1 MKTKSISSC
10 GLFLISSL
18 LLAPAAIAGAGQA
31 PQTTAA
37 NSAAACLECHKAKDR
52 TLMGEWEHVA
62 MKSATIQLKIDNRS
76 EVILFDKT
84 RLQLVNTSGKG
95 DKEKMLRSIKEG
107 EAVAVRFV
115 EKDGV
120 KEAAVITVKAKG
132 CLARKSNAPAKATV
146 ARIPKPGEFLM
157 EEFIR
162 ISGAIPAGTVLL
174 DVRNRDEMKDGTI
187 RGAVNI
193 PVQELFHG
201 ATQVP
206 RDRKVIAYCNSGA
219 RAEMAYHILKAKGY
233 DNIYFLRAHVDF
245 DNGKPDIYN

>member
-10 GLFLISSL
+10 GLFLIFSL
-18 LLAPAAIAGAGQA
+18 LLAPAAKAGAEQA
-31 PQTTAA
+31 PQAMAA
-37 NSAAACLECHKAKDR
+37 NSAAACLGCHKAKDR

-62 MKSATIQLKIDNRS
+62 MKSATLQMKIDDRS

-84 RLQLVNTSGKG
+84 RLRLVNTPGKG

-120 KEAAVITVKAKG
+120 KEAAVITVRPKG
-132 CLARKSNAPAKATV
+132 CLARKGAAPTKA
-146 ARIPKPGEFLM
+146 ARIPKPGEFPM

-174 DVRNRDEMKDGTI
+174 DVRNRDELKDGTI

-201 ATQVP
+201 AAQVP

-245 DNGKPDIYN
+245 DNGQPDIYN